1 MILKNLFKIISSYKF
16 SLITIVFFELLYL
29 IKGYKGNR
37 FDFVSNNIP
46 CPYYFLFKIKKTLKN
61 NNFYRFLDLGCGS
74 GRVINFFN
82 KNFYNKNF
90 IGIEYFLDQYEYCR
104 KSFQNQKNIKIIQA
118 DFTKSDFFQY
128 NADCYFLN
136 NPFVSN
142 TEYFASKPNIKEI
155 LLKKNSELIEFIE
168 KIINF
173 SLKKKNILFIFVN
186 YNKKIIEELKNIRC
200 IESYYINDTKG
211 YSIYCLNNN

>member
-1 MILKNLFKIISSYKF
+1 MVLKNLFRIISDYKF

-37 FDFVSNNIP
+37 FDFMSNNIP
-46 CPYYFLFKIKKTLKN
+46 CPYYFLYKIKKTLKN

-90 IGIEYFLDQYEYCR
+90 IGIEYFSDQYEYC
-104 KSFQNQKNIKIIQA
+104 KKNFQNQNNIKIIQA
-118 DFTKSDFFQY
+118 DFTRSDFFQY
-128 NADCYFLN
+128 DADCYFLN

-142 TEYFASKPNIKEI
+142 TQYFASKPNIKSI

-173 SLKKKNILFIFVN
+173 SLKKNILFIFVN
-186 YNKKIIEELKNIRC
+186 YNKKIIEKLKNIRC

>member
-1 MILKNLFKIISSYKF
+1 MVLKNLFRIISDYKF

-37 FDFVSNNIP
+37 FDFMSNNIP
-46 CPYYFLFKIKKTLKN
+46 CPYYFLYKIKKTLKN

-82 KNFYNKNF
+82 KNFYNRNF
-90 IGIEYFLDQYEYCR
+90 IGIEYFSDQYEYCK

-118 DFTKSDFFQY
+118 DFTRSDFFQY
-128 NADCYFLN
+128 DADCYFLN

-142 TEYFASKPNIKEI
+142 TEYFASKPNIKAI

-173 SLKKKNILFIFVN
+173 SLKKNILFIFVN
-186 YNKKIIEELKNIRC
+186 YNKKIIEKLKNIRC

>member
-1 MILKNLFKIISSYKF
+1 MVLKNLFRIISDYKF

-37 FDFVSNNIP
+37 FDFMLNNIP
-46 CPYYFLFKIKKTLKN
+46 CPYYFLCKIKKTLKN

-90 IGIEYFLDQYEYCR
+90 TGIEYFSGQYEYCK

-118 DFTKSDFFQY
+118 DFTRSDFFQY
-128 NADCYFLN
+128 DADCYFLN

-142 TEYFASKPNIKEI
+142 TEYFASKSNIKAI
-155 LLKKNSELIEFIE
+155 ILKKNSELTEFIE

-186 YNKKIIEELKNIRC
+186 YNKKIIEELKNIQC

>member
-37 FDFVSNNIP
+37 FDFMSNNIP
-46 CPYYFLFKIKKTLKN
+46 CPYYFLYKIKKTLKN

-82 KNFYNKNF
+82 KNFYNRNF
-90 IGIEYFLDQYEYCR
+90 IGIEYFSDQYEYCK

-118 DFTKSDFFQY
+118 DFTRSDFFQY
-128 NADCYFLN
+128 DADCYFLN

-142 TEYFASKPNIKEI
+142 TEYFASKPNIKAI

-173 SLKKKNILFIFVN
+173 SLKKKKYFI
-186 YNKKIIEELKNIRC
+186 
-200 IESYYINDTKG
+200 YI
-211 YSIYCLNNN
+211 C